1 MPQERENAMKRQ
13 KTKLVPY
20 AGVLGLATALLSAG
34 CDEDGVF
41 EGGGFEE
48 GGADEGGN
56 GDGGFFDGG
65 PSAEQL
71 LAITDHCDGI
81 PDVLFPE
88 DTGKPYTIRICRL
101 DGAVWW
107 RADADID
114 CDGGTGES
122 CKSDPHYLP
131 STSAKDSKGNF
142 IDASNVPFL
151 VVPTAHGAWDPLDWG
166 IKTGWSGYGSA
177 GAIIYNGQ
185 VQYAPYADASV
196 KKIGEL
202 SQAAAARLGI
212 PTSPVSGGVDSGVT
226 YIVFTGPG
234 TYVDPIESE
243 AAAVGLGQSLAQKLI
258 ENN

>member
-1 MPQERENAMKRQ
+1 MLERKMID
-13 KTKLVPY
+13 LV
-20 AGVLGLATALLSAG
+20 GALLAGALSLIMG
-34 CDEDGVF
+34 CDKEGVF
-41 EGGGFEE
+41 EGGGFE

-56 GDGGFFDGG
+56 EDGGFFDGG
-65 PSAEQL
+65 PSAQEL
-71 LAITDHCDGI
+71 LDITQDCDGI

-88 DTGKPYTIRICRL
+88 DTGKPYTVQICRL

-107 RADADID
+107 RADGDID

-122 CKSDPHYLP
+122 CKSDPHYM
-131 STSAKDSKGNF
+131 STTSAKDSQGNF
-142 IDASNVPFL
+142 VDASTVPFL
-151 VVPTAHGAWDPLDWG
+151 VVPAAHGAWNPKAFG

-177 GAIIYNGQ
+177 GAIIYDGK

-196 KKIGEL
+196 KKIGEM

-212 PTSPVSGGVDSGVT
+212 PTSPVSGGVSSGVT
-226 YIVFTGPG
+226 YIVFTGTG

-243 AAAVGLGQSLAQKLI
+243 AAAVALGQSLATQLV